1 MTYKIKA
8 ETLQTQFLLHISC
21 FSLIAEIIYR
31 ILEINFLNRSFF
43 FFFGHKFG
51 LANFFHWKSSH
62 LKQLTMPPVLFQM
75 F

>member
-1 MTYKIKA
+1 MTYAIKA
-8 ETLQTQFLLHISC
+8 ETLQTQFLIHISC
-21 FSLIAEIIYR
+21 FFLIAEIICR

-43 FFFGHKFG
+43 FGHKFR